1 VKDEL
6 LKSIALMVFGSWISI
21 QVSVGILKAKVGRLE
36 DDIDNIGLILG
47 TKKAL
52 GKNKKDE
59 K

>member
-21 QVSVGILKAKVGRLE
+21 QVSVGVLKAKVGRLE